1 MVFPGL
7 RRALTVLSALPR
19 RVGIVSEETPEERDT
34 TPPTDGL
41 WSRLRLIE
49 GQPLEDRAAAYSALH
64 DDLTKRLESVPR
76 DTGSSAPAAP
86 SPTAARP
93 GPR

>member
-1 MVFPGL
+1 M
-7 RRALTVLSALPR
+7 
-19 RVGIVSEETPEERDT
+19 SEETPEERDA

-41 WSRLRLIE
+41 WSRLSLIE

-76 DTGSSAPAAP
+76 DAGSSTPADP
-86 SPTAARP
+86 SSTAARL